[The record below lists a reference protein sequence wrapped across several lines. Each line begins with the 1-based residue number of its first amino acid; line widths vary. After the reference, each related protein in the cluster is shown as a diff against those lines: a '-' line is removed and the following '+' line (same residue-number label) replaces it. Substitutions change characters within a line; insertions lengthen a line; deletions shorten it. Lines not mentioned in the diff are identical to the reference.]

1 MKVEQVYQLVNT
13 TVKEI
18 MGESVIVQEDLSNI
32 VDVGRE
38 IISTNNLDNYV
49 KKLVNHIGKVVFD
62 DRVYKG
68 SVPSVIRDS
77 WEYGSILEKITA
89 DIPEAQ
95 ENESWNLVDGQTYN
109 QDVFYQPI
117 VSAKFF
123 NNRVTF
129 EVPVSFTELQVKESF
144 SNKEQLNGFLSM
156 IFNAVE
162 KAMTIR
168 LDNLVMRAINN
179 MTAETLLDDLYDD
192 VNDTLDLT
200 KTGTKAINLL
210 ALYNA
215 YKNEQLQPDEA
226 ILNPDFIRF
235 ASYMISLYKDRMSK
249 ISTLF
254 NIGGKERFTP
264 ADDVVTVLLSDF
276 SSAVDVFLQSDVFNK
291 ELTSLPKHE
300 TVPYWQG
307 SGTEYAFEDVSKIH
321 VKTSSKKE
329 VEANGILGV
338 MFDVN
343 AVGVANLDRRV
354 TTHYNAKAEFYTN
367 YYKMDAGYYN
377 DLNENFIVFFIGQM
391 PDTTTNGNNGNNS
404 NGGT

>member
-1 MKVEQVYQLVNT
+1 MKVQQVYELVNT
-13 TVKEI
+13 TVQEI

-62 DRVYKG
+62 DRVYRG
-68 SVPSVIRDS
+68 SVPSVLRDS

-95 ENESWNLVDGQTYN
+95 ENESWNLVDGETYN
-109 QDVFYQPI
+109 QDVFYQPQI
-117 VSAKFF
+117 SAKFF

-179 MTAETLLDDLYDD
+179 MTAETLLDDLYDQAT
-192 VNDTLDLT
+192 NTLDLT
-200 KTGTKAINLL
+200 ETGTKAINLL

-215 YKNEQLQPDEA
+215 YKDEQLQPDEA
-226 ILNPDFIRF
+226 ILNPNFIRF

-291 ELTSLPKHE
+291 ELTSLPKHD

-321 VKTSSKKE
+321 VKTSSKKV
-329 VEANGILGV
+329 VEASGILGV

-377 DLNENFIVFFIGQM
+377 DLNENFVVFFIGQT
-391 PDTTTNGNNGNNS
+391 PDTTTPD
-404 NGGT
+404 TTTDTTTD